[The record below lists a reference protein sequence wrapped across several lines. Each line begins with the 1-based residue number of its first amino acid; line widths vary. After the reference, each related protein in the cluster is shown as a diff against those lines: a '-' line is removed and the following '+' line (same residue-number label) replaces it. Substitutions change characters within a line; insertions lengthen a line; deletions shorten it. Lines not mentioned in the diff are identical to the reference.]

1 MVLKEVVQQIH
12 NKLFVPFS
20 VKEKEDVNEK
30 FF

>member
-12 NKLFVPFS
+12 NKLLVPFL